1 MHRLLI
7 SFHSPISIA
16 AALYCFNDEIQ
27 LSTGLGQGWMEKA
40 CEESMD
46 QEGGAAHGPVQWYV
60 RLNAWWVTGN
70 LGLKCIV

>member
-1 MHRLLI
+1 MHRLPI

-16 AALYCFNDEIQ
+16 AALYYFNDEIQ

-46 QEGGAAHGPVQWYV
+46 
-60 RLNAWWVTGN
+60 
-70 LGLKCIV
+70 